1 MLIEVVVLFAIVPF
15 MRPIANQA
23 YLLAWLQIGASAVIA
38 LPAVIRSPDLLAL
51 YRTGS
56 SQWFIGAAALLLAL
70 LSAIAIG
77 HIRLVSGLIALL
89 KQLATGFGEE
99 TVFRGFV
106 FAKSL
111 ALKPR
116 VWFAL
121 ILSSLLFGIA
131 HVPQVIYEHDS
142 VAGAAAELATDTVI
156 GAVLAL
162 VRYGSKALVLP
173 TLLHAAV
180 NLGHG

>member
-1 MLIEVVVLFAIVPF
+1 MLIEIVVLFAIAPLV
-15 MRPIANQA
+15 RPITNQA
-23 YLLAWLQIGASAVIA
+23 YLLALLQIGTSAVIA
-38 LPAVIRSPDLLAL
+38 LPAVIRAPDLLAL

-70 LSAIAIG
+70 LSSIAIG

-106 FAKSL
+106 FGKSL
-111 ALKPR
+111 SLKPSLS
-116 VWFAL
+116 FAL
-121 ILSSLLFGIA
+121 VLSSLLFGIV

-142 VAGAAAELATDTVI
+142 VAAAAAELAIDTVI

-162 VRYGSKALVLP
+162 VRYGSKGLILP
-173 TLLHAAV
+173 TFLHAAI
-180 NLGHG
+180 NLTHG